1 MAEADPDLERALR
14 RQRHERIRD
23 EEEIE
28 RDGSARY
35 RVISEY
41 RRRDEQTQLEEEAEM
56 KRIEAERNQ
65 LLERRLVE
73 KENRIILAEE
83 ERKQNM
89 ERKIL
94 SLRRQRKYLIDQ
106 RRSDQTSRLNT
117 VDIEND

>member
-14 RQRHERIRD
+14 RLRREKIRD

-56 KRIEAERNQ
+56 KRMEAERNQ
-65 LLERRLVE
+65 LLEDDERRLVE
-73 KENRIILAEE
+73 EENRII
-83 ERKQNM
+83 
-89 ERKIL
+89 
-94 SLRRQRKYLIDQ
+94 
-106 RRSDQTSRLNT
+106 
-117 VDIEND
+117 